1 MQKLIKSRKT
11 VLENKISELNK
22 EYIFGNNSSIEKE
35 NLKKQISRYEK
46 ELMRLNN
53 AIILKKPVDVKEQ
66 PKRLSIINRY
76 SRKG

>member
-22 EYIFGNNSSIEKE
+22 EYIFGNNSPIEKE

>member
-11 VLENKISELNK
+11 ILENKISELNK
-22 EYIFGNNSSIEKE
+22 EYIFGNNSPIEKE

-66 PKRLSIINRY
+66 PKKLSIITRY
-76 SRKG
+76 SRRG

>member
-22 EYIFGNNSSIEKE
+22 EYIFGNNSPIEKE

-66 PKRLSIINRY
+66 PKKLSMITRY